1 MSIALTTMFQPIPAF
16 KIINDSLRR
25 CRPVFSHEISKDS
38 IGVWIVFEPDP
49 KVVQFFIGIRRSYL

>member
-1 MSIALTTMFQPIPAF
+1 MFQPIPAF
-16 KIINDSLRR
+16 KIINDLLRR